1 MRRTLLALA
10 ITAELVLGGRAYAH
24 HSVAATYMVD
34 KKMTIKGN
42 VIEFMYANPHSYV
55 KVEAPDDK
63 GRMQTWAVE
72 WGGVLQL
79 SRDGVS
85 RDSLKPGDHVI
96 VSGSPGRNLGEHRI
110 RVHKISRPSDG
121 WKWVGAGTSN
131 GQDTDS
137 SY

>member
-1 MRRTLLALA
+1 VRRELLALA
-10 ITAELVLGGRAYAH
+10 ITAGLIPGGRAYAH

-34 KKMTIKGN
+34 KKITIEGK
-42 VIEFMYANPHSYV
+42 VMEFMYANPHSFV

-79 SRDGVS
+79 NRDGVS

-96 VSGSPGRNLGEHRI
+96 VNGSPGRNPGEHRI
-110 RVHKISRPSDG
+110 RVHKIIRPSDG
-121 WKWVGAGTSN
+121 WRWAGAAASDS
-131 GQDTDS
+131 QDTDS
-137 SY
+137 GY